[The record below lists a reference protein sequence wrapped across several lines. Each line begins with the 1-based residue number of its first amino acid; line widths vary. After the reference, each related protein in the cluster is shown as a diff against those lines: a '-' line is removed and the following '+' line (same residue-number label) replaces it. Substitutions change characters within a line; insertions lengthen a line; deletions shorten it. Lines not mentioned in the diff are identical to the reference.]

1 MKRKRPGSQAIPLYL
16 FIVVLFLVLSSFF
29 LYKGLKDQRVDTAKA
44 DLLFEGRIILQLLE
58 KDLSDS
64 SYLETKRLNYLLR
77 AMKTRRWIAVF
88 DKNGRT
94 LWSSLKTTKAS
105 GLTRA
110 ANQALQGQRVFFW
123 IMKGEGGTRFFA
135 LILPIQYQE
144 EIEGALGVAV
154 NERELDPLQGEFWL
168 ALVWLMVLAA
178 TFSFV
183 SARLM
188 RIRFDL
194 EAHLLTEA
202 IKKVTSGHLNL
213 SIQDASN
220 ILKQIN
226 PLITGLRELKNVT
239 IWYLEL
245 INKGFSQCKDEL
257 EKLSLLF
264 ENMKEAV
271 FLLDFNKR
279 ILTMNRA
286 AEGILNVS
294 GKNVAGRP
302 ITNLIRDLHLK
313 ELIDDIYL
321 QKKDMQSEIIL
332 YTGTDDL
339 IERIYELGAV
349 VLRSH
354 NSEKLT
360 GVLVVMDD
368 RTRLKK
374 LEETRR
380 EFVANVSHELKTPVT
395 AIKGYV
401 ETLLE
406 GVDDKEM
413 EKRFL
418 KILRRQSARL
428 ETLVEDVLTLSKM
441 DSDIGK
447 PKLNISRV
455 RLCMIIEEAI
465 ETCRVLAQS
474 KGIEIKVKCHDP
486 GLEIEV
492 DLSLMVQAL
501 TNLLV
506 NAVNY
511 SEDGNKVFIKTSK
524 SNGEV
529 QIAVR
534 DQGPGIRKSDQDRIF
549 ERFYRAD
556 KARSRALGGT
566 GLGLAIVKHIVMAH
580 KGSISVESELGRG
593 STFTISVPVRQTN
606 SISQTAR

>member
-1 MKRKRPGSQAIPLYL
+1 MKGKTPGSQAIPLYL
-16 FIVVLFLVLSSFF
+16 FIVVLFFVLSSVF

-44 DLLFEGRIILQLLE
+44 DLLFEGRIISQLLE

-64 SYLETKRLNYLLR
+64 SHLETKRLDYLLR
-77 AMKTRRWIAVF
+77 AMKTRRWITVF

-94 LWSSLKTTKAS
+94 MWSSLKTTKAS

-110 ANQALQGQRVFFW
+110 ANQALQGQRVFSW
-123 IMKGEGGTRFFA
+123 IMKGEGGTGFFA
-135 LILPIQYQE
+135 LILPIQYRE

-154 NERELDPLQGEFWL
+154 NETELDPLQGEFWL
-168 ALVWLMVLAA
+168 ALIWLVVFAA

-183 SARLM
+183 SAKLLQ
-188 RIRFDL
+188 IRFDL
-194 EAHLLTEA
+194 EARLLTEA
-202 IKKVTSGHLNL
+202 IKKITSGHLNL

-220 ILKQIN
+220 RLKQIN
-226 PLITGLRELKNVT
+226 PLITGLRELKNAT
-239 IWYLEL
+239 IWNLEL

-257 EKLSLLF
+257 GKLSLLF
-264 ENMKEAV
+264 DNMKEAV
-271 FLLDFNKR
+271 FLLDSNKR

-313 ELIDDIYL
+313 ELIDEIYL
-321 QKKDMQSEIIL
+321 QKKDMQSEVTL
-332 YTGTDDL
+332 YTGTDEL
-339 IERIYELGAV
+339 IECIYEFRAV
-349 VLRSH
+349 VLKKH
-354 NSEKLT
+354 NNAELA
-360 GVLVVMDD
+360 GVLVVMED

-406 GVDDKEM
+406 GVDTE
-413 EKRFL
+413 ETERRFL
-418 KILRRQSARL
+418 EILRRQSARL

-447 PKLNISRV
+447 PKLNISSV
-455 RLCMIIEEAI
+455 RLGMIIEEAI
-465 ETCRVLAQS
+465 ETCRVQAQS

-506 NAVNY
+506 NAINY
-511 SEDGNKVFIKTSK
+511 SKEAKKVSIVTKERK
-524 SNGEV
+524 REV

-606 SISQTAR
+606 SISQNDR

>member
-110 ANQALQGQRVFFW
+110 VNQALQGQRVFSW

-135 LILPIQYQE
+135 LILPIQYRE

-154 NERELDPLQGEFWL
+154 NERELDLLQGEFWL
-168 ALVWLMVLAA
+168 ALFWLVVLVA
-178 TFSFV
+178 TISFV
-183 SARLM
+183 SARLLQ
-188 RIRFDL
+188 IRFNL
-194 EAHLLTEA
+194 EARLLTEA
-202 IKKVTSGHLNL
+202 LRKVTSGHLNF
-213 SIQDASN
+213 SIQNAAN
-220 ILKQIN
+220 RIKQIN
-226 PLITGLRELKNVT
+226 PLIPGLRELKNAT
-239 IWYLEL
+239 IWSLDL
-245 INKGFSQCKDEL
+245 INKGLSQCKDEL
-257 EKLSLLF
+257 GKLSLLF

-271 FLLDFNKR
+271 FLLDSNKR

-286 AEGILNVS
+286 AESILNVS

-302 ITNLIRDLHLK
+302 ITNLIRNLHLK
-313 ELIDDIYL
+313 ELIDEIYL
-321 QKKDMQSEIIL
+321 RKKDLQSEIIL

-339 IERIYELGAV
+339 IKRIYEFRAV
-349 VLRSH
+349 VLKSH
-354 NSEKLT
+354 KSEELA
-360 GVLVVMDD
+360 GVLVVMED

-401 ETLLE
+401 ETLLD
-406 GVDDKEM
+406 GVNDKET
-413 EKRFL
+413 ERRFL
-418 KILRRQSARL
+418 EILRRQSQRL
-428 ETLVEDVLTLSKM
+428 EALVEDVLTLSKM
-441 DSDIGK
+441 DADSGK
-447 PKLNISRV
+447 PSLNISSV
-455 RLCMIIEEAI
+455 RLGIIIDEAI
-465 ETCRVLAQS
+465 ETCRVQAQS
-474 KGIEIKVKCHDP
+474 KGIEIKVKCHNP
-486 GLEIEV
+486 GLEIEA
-492 DLSLMVQAL
+492 DLPLLVQAL

-506 NAVNY
+506 NAINY
-511 SEDGNKVFIKTSK
+511 SEEAKKVFVETSK
-524 SNGEV
+524 RNGEV
-529 QIAVR
+529 QIAVK
-534 DQGPGIRKSDQDRIF
+534 DQGPGIRKVDQERIF

-566 GLGLAIVKHIVMAH
+566 GLGLAIVKHIVIAH
-580 KGSISVESELGRG
+580 KGSISVKSELRRG
-593 STFTISVPVRQTN
+593 SIFTISVPVRQTN
-606 SISQTAR
+606 SISQNDR